1 MEIKEIQQLLQSFDA
16 TALTR
21 MAYSNGAFNL
31 ILEKNHTGNSFGQG
45 EASAAVFSGDMV
57 QPLPSKDTVTV
68 KPSSIDPAADFVS
81 VPRQSEAK
89 LPAEDLIKAPL
100 VGVYYAAPSP
110 EAAPF
115 VVVGQTVRKG
125 QTLCILEAMKV
136 MNEIQAEWDGVVEQI
151 LAGSEDIVEYG
162 QPLFRVRRIG

>member
-1 MEIKEIQQLLQSFDA
+1 MEIKEIQQLLQSFDT

-21 MAYSNGAFNL
+21 MVYSNGAFNL
-31 ILEKNHTGNSFGQG
+31 ILEKNHTGNSLGQD

-57 QPLPSKDTVTV
+57 QSLPCKDTVPV
-68 KPSSIDPAADFVS
+68 KPYSTAPAADLVAIS
-81 VPRQSEAK
+81 HHSEAK

-110 EAAPF
+110 EAEPF

-125 QTLCILEAMKV
+125 QTLCIVEAMKV

-151 LAGSEDIVEYG
+151 LAGSEAIVEYG
-162 QPLFRVRRIG
+162 QPLFRVRRNG